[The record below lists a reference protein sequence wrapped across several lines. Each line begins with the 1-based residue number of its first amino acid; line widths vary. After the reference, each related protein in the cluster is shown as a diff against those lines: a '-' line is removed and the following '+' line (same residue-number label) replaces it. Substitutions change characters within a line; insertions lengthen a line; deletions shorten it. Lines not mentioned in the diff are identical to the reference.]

1 MRQDWFSES
10 LAAFSAAGNSPLLD
24 SAFEVLRTHEQLFWL
39 LGLGSLALL
48 VGTALL
54 IPWLIILLPADF
66 FARLPARPFQGRHPV
81 IAILL
86 IVFRNALGAVLL
98 AAGVVMLF
106 IPGQGL
112 LTILIGLALIDF
124 PGKHTLLIRLFSNP
138 RVFNAANR
146 IRRWAAK
153 PDFVPAAPELSGDLP
168 PGPPSQSRQ
177 GPARS
182 D

>member
-1 MRQDWFSES
+1 M
-10 LAAFSAAGNSPLLD
+10 LD
-24 SAFEVLRTHEQLFWL
+24 SVFEILRTHEQLFWL

-81 IAILL
+81 VAILL

-98 AAGVVMLF
+98 AAGIIMLF

-124 PGKHTLLIRLFSNP
+124 PGKHTLLMRLFSNP
-138 RVFNAANR
+138 RGFNAANR
-146 IRRWAAK
+146 IRRWAGK
-153 PDFVPAAPELSGDLP
+153 PDFFPAAPGRSGDGSSGHSP
-168 PGPPSQSRQ
+168 QRRDESV
-177 GPARS
+177 RS

>member
-1 MRQDWFSES
+1 M
-10 LAAFSAAGNSPLLD
+10 LD
-24 SAFEVLRTHEQLFWL
+24 AVFEVLKTHEQLFWL

-54 IPWLIILLPADF
+54 IPWLLIVLPPDF

-86 IVFRNALGAVLL
+86 IIFRNFLGAVLL
-98 AAGVVMLF
+98 AAGIVMLF

-124 PGKHTLLIRLFSNP
+124 PGKHTLLMRLFSNP
-138 RVFNAANR
+138 RVFNPANR
-146 IRRWAAK
+146 IRRWAGK
-153 PDFVPAAPELSGDLP
+153 PEFVPAMRAHSGDLP
-168 PGPPSQSRQ
+168 SGPPSQSRQ

>member
-1 MRQDWFSES
+1 M
-10 LAAFSAAGNSPLLD
+10 LD
-24 SAFEVLRTHEQLFWL
+24 PVFEVLRTHEQLFWL

-54 IPWLIILLPADF
+54 IPWLIILMPEDF

-98 AAGVVMLF
+98 AAGIVMLF
-106 IPGQGL
+106 TPGQGL

-124 PGKHTLLIRLFSNP
+124 PGKHTLLMKLFSNP
-138 RVFNAANR
+138 RVFNPANR
-146 IRRWAAK
+146 IRRWAGK
-153 PDFVPAAPELSGDLP
+153 PDFLPAAPEHSSDLP
-168 PGPPSQSRQ
+168 SGSPPQRRE

>member
-1 MRQDWFSES
+1 M
-10 LAAFSAAGNSPLLD
+10 LD
-24 SAFEVLRTHEQLFWL
+24 SVFEVLRTHEQLFWL

-86 IVFRNALGAVLL
+86 IIFRNALGAVLL
-98 AAGVVMLF
+98 AAGIIMLF
-106 IPGQGL
+106 TPGQGL

-124 PGKHTLLIRLFSNP
+124 PGKHTLLMRLFSNP
-138 RVFNAANR
+138 RVFNPANR
-146 IRRWAAK
+146 IRRWAGK
-153 PDFVPAAPELSGDLP
+153 PDFVPAAPEHPGDLP
-168 PGPPSQSRQ
+168 SGPPPQRRK